1 MDYKKI
7 LEKIV
12 GRKKQTIKVI
22 VRDPYNDAR
31 YRLSFDIE
39 IESAVLTQ
47 VMTITFKISNREING
62 EIDDQEFEY
71 WFNKPNFQEEFKDD
85 TYDFFKL
92 SGLGVEY
99 DDFEFFGSKVF
110 LTLEDANNALEGIR
124 EFYNNVS
131 EPKLIKLTLITISG
145 DRNIDLTWHILLSD
159 SSMFMTSS
167 RLISPKRT

>member
-12 GRKKQTIKVI
+12 GRKKQTIKVT

-99 DDFEFFGSKVF
+99 DDFE
-110 LTLEDANNALEGIR
+110 I
-124 EFYNNVS
+124 EFIF
-131 EPKLIKLTLITISG
+131 E
-145 DRNIDLTWHILLSD
+145 
-159 SSMFMTSS
+159 
-167 RLISPKRT
+167 